1 MKLVSLN
8 VGLPH
13 QVKFR
18 GKLVTTAIFKMVAV
32 QHRVKLKRL
41 NFEGDRQADLKVHGG
56 IDKAVYSYPIEH
68 YGYWKEE
75 LKDMT
80 LSWGMFG
87 ENFTTEG
94 LFENTVNIGDHFRVC
109 SAIIVATQPRMP
121 WYKLGVKF
129 GRTSIIKKFLAKWSN
144 RDLFQSTAGRRGSC
158 RRQN

>member
-41 NFEGDRQADLKVHGG
+41 NFEGDRQADLKVRGG

-94 LFENTVNIGDHFRVC
+94 WWGGGGGLAVELIKMDEHNVTVNDIFRLYTIDKDDAQVME
-109 SAIIVATQPRMP
+109 R
-121 WYKLGVKF
+121 
-129 GRTSIIKKFLAKWSN
+129 
-144 RDLFQSTAGRRGSC
+144 
-158 RRQN
+158 

>member
-87 ENFTTEG
+87 ENFTTE
-94 LFENTVNIGDHFRVC
+94 LIKMDEHNVTVNDIFRLYTIDKDDAQVME
-109 SAIIVATQPRMP
+109 R
-121 WYKLGVKF
+121 
-129 GRTSIIKKFLAKWSN
+129 
-144 RDLFQSTAGRRGSC
+144 
-158 RRQN
+158 

>member
-56 IDKAVYSYPIEH
+56 EVAAGDKIELIKMDEHNLTVNDIFSLYTIDKDDAQVME
-68 YGYWKEE
+68 
-75 LKDMT
+75 
-80 LSWGMFG
+80 
-87 ENFTTEG
+87 
-94 LFENTVNIGDHFRVC
+94 R
-109 SAIIVATQPRMP
+109 
-121 WYKLGVKF
+121 
-129 GRTSIIKKFLAKWSN
+129 
-144 RDLFQSTAGRRGSC
+144 
-158 RRQN
+158 